1 MRPDVIDL
9 REFYATRLGKVARK
23 LLRRR
28 IRQLW
33 PDVAGLDLLALGY
46 PSPYLLQF
54 QGEARRVLAFMP
66 AQQGV
71 HRWPVRDLNQ
81 VALVDEMEL
90 PLPDASIDRVL
101 LVHSLENT
109 EQAAQML
116 REVWRVLASG
126 GRLLVVVPNRRG
138 IWARM
143 ERTPFGQGR
152 PYSPGQLSRLLRDNL
167 FQPGGRASALHFP
180 PMTSHMLLR
189 TAGAWENLGQRW
201 GNAFAGVVLMEAD
214 KQIYAV
220 PARQVRR
227 RRPIALPLPAPT
239 TGAIGRIAGRTVAPA
254 FGTAFG
260 APVEVTGAA
269 SGGAPGGLTG
279 PPQRARLPLNRV
291 LMDGS
296 GRKPSHG
303 RGDR

>member
-9 REFYATRLGKVARK
+9 REFYATRLGQVARK
-23 LLRRR
+23 LLRYR

-33 PDVAGLDLLALGY
+33 PDVNGMDLLALGY
-46 PSPYLLQF
+46 PAPYLRQF

-71 HRWPVRDLNQ
+71 HRWPIRDRNQ

-90 PLPDASIDRVL
+90 PLPDASVDRVL
-101 LVHSLENT
+101 LIHGLENA
-109 EQAAQML
+109 EQVAPLL

-143 ERTPFGQGR
+143 ERTPFGQGH

-167 FQPGGRASALHFP
+167 FLPGERASALYIP
-180 PMTSHMLLR
+180 PVTSRMLLR
-189 TAGAWENLGQRW
+189 TAGAWENMGQRW
-201 GNAFAGVVLMEAD
+201 GNAFAGVLLMEAD

-220 PARQVRR
+220 SATRSHRR
-227 RRPIALPLPAPT
+227 RRPIALPLPAPPSGAVGM
-239 TGAIGRIAGRTVAPA
+239 TGMTGM
-254 FGTAFG
+254 TAL
-260 APVEVTGAA
+260 T
-269 SGGAPGGLTG
+269 SLTG
-279 PPQRARLPLNRV
+279 PQQRANFVVGNTSKLDLGLIPTLR
-291 LMDGS
+291 
-296 GRKPSHG
+296 GR
-303 RGDR
+303 RR

>member
-9 REFYATRLGKVARK
+9 REFYATRLGQVARK

-33 PDVAGLDLLALGY
+33 PDVGGMDLLALGY
-46 PSPYLLQF
+46 PSPYLRQF
-54 QGEARRVLAFMP
+54 QGEAQRVLAFMP

-71 HRWPVRDLNQ
+71 HRWPVRDRNQ

-101 LVHSLENT
+101 LVHGLENT
-109 EQAAQML
+109 ELVASML

-143 ERTPFGQGR
+143 ERTPFGQGH

-167 FQPGGRASALHFP
+167 FQPGERDSALHFP
-180 PMTSHMLLR
+180 PVASSMLLR
-189 TAGAWENLGQRW
+189 TAGAWEKLGQRW

-220 PARQVRR
+220 SARQNRAR
-227 RRPIALPLPAPT
+227 RRPIALPLPARPT
-239 TGAIGRIAGRTVAPA
+239 AAIGRAI
-254 FGTAFG
+254 
-260 APVEVTGAA
+260 
-269 SGGAPGGLTG
+269 GGAVGLTG
-279 PPQRARLPLNRV
+279 TTPRARLPDSRFQ
-291 LMDGS
+291 MQGP
-296 GRKPSHG
+296 GRNVITLPALG